1 MTATTTLIGNTTSDV
16 EIRFTQSGKAVGSV
30 IIAVSDRVKD
40 KQTGE
45 WTDGNV
51 WFARC
56 TMWNELAEH
65 AAGSIPKGTRVIAE
79 GRIQQRDW
87 EDKEGN
93 KRTSVEVTLDEIGP
107 SLRYATASLTR
118 AQSNRGA
125 GQGSAPAAEEPWAT
139 SAPAAPAD
147 GGDVWNAPG
156 NFSSEEPF

>member
-16 EIRFTQSGKAVGSV
+16 EIRFTQAGKAVGSV
-30 IIAVSDRVKD
+30 TIAVSDRVKD

-45 WTDGNV
+45 WKDGNV

-56 TMWNELAEH
+56 TLWGEVAEN

-93 KRTSVEVTLDEIGP
+93 KRTSVEVTVDEIGP
-107 SLRYATASLTR
+107 SLRYATAQVTR
-118 AQSNRGA
+118 ASAGA
-125 GQGSAPAAEEPWAT
+125 GQGAPQTGFAGESDPWAAPGAPAGAQ
-139 SAPAAPAD
+139 
-147 GGDVWNAPG
+147 GGGGYDE
-156 NFSSEEPF
+156 SPF